1 MKNAD
6 LRAEPRVS
14 VICQG
19 TMSVGDTS
27 APCVIQN
34 MCSRGFLIRANKAL
48 PVGELVRLTCE
59 LYPQRRVECLVQVR
73 HVNRECLGA
82 KVIEITEDG
91 KLLCQQF
98 IEEQRAANLKIVA

>member
-6 LRAEPRVS
+6 LRTEPRVA

-19 TMSVGDTS
+19 TMSVGDKS

-34 MCSRGFLIRANKAL
+34 MCSRGFLIRANKEL
-48 PVGELVRLTCE
+48 PVGALVRLTCE
-59 LYPQRRVECLVQVR
+59 LYPQRRVECMVQVR

-91 KLLCQQF
+91 RLLCQRF
-98 IEEQRAANLKIVA
+98 IEEQRAASLKNVA